1 MLRSILLAAAAPL
14 AVAAT
19 VQQPLIELPSA
30 ADSTAIQ
37 YPKKPLVS
45 SEQYQSDVS
54 SKNLFR
60 RAQKLFQ
67 IAEKSE
73 HDYGHPTRV
82 IGSPGMS
89 AFPPSLIVWWRGS
102 LV

>member
-1 MLRSILLAAAAPL
+1 
-14 AVAAT
+14 
-19 VQQPLIELPSA
+19 
-30 ADSTAIQ
+30 
-37 YPKKPLVS
+37 VS

-67 IAEKSE
+67 IAEKST

-89 AFPPSLIVWWRGS
+89 ALPPSLVVW
-102 LV
+102 